1 MREQYLAA
9 VRARLERVTSTQD
22 LSTVLHPGVP
32 GDVQRLSGLLRDGD
46 GDTEARLALGWMH
59 YYRYLALPEGP
70 DRDELRSAV
79 TLLLDCFVLGVEPL
93 PEQLLPILADLATA
107 FGDQVLRHAIA
118 SPDPDAASA
127 AVELWQRITL
137 AASDDDPEWETYSSN
152 LGLALRIRYDLTG
165 RPEDLD
171 LAVDIFRHAADNV
184 PADHP
189 HRPEHLNRLGRAL
202 LDRSA
207 AAEDVHGAVTAG
219 REAVRLAPP
228 DHPNRH
234 AYLGNLGNAW
244 RARYGL
250 TQAPGDLDAAIDAI
264 RQAVDA
270 APALGPDRAGYLSL
284 LGAFLATRYERF
296 LRRTDIDAAAEA
308 LRESAGAGPEDASR
322 HYNLGVVLY
331 RRFERSG
338 ERDDLDGAVDAYRR
352 AIDLVPGRC
361 GWLNNLGVALRVR
374 FDRTGRTADLE
385 TALRVGREAVELE
398 PGDPAALSNL
408 GVTLM
413 TSFRRTGQRA
423 DLDDAVRTADQ
434 AVAAMP
440 PDLPGRAGVVNNLA
454 LALVTRAERTGSA
467 DDLARAVST
476 AQEAVAASPPED
488 PDRSNRLGNLMTALR
503 LRFERAGDMEDID
516 AAVRA
521 GRAAVDAVR
530 QDSGARGELLSDLG
544 SALQR
549 RFERT
554 SRMSDLDAAIDAAQG
569 AVEATPGDH
578 PARARYLAHLG
589 VAWHKRFEVTRAPHD
604 LETAIDA
611 LRQGIGATPADDPQR
626 AGHLSNLGNAL
637 LAADRIDDAVTAL
650 REAVELTPADQ
661 PDRPGYLSN
670 LGNALGARYRRTGGG
685 AEEALAAYRS
695 VVDDPL
701 ALPAMRISAARPAA
715 ELARHRRP
723 ELAAELLETAV
734 RLVPEV
740 TPRRLHRRDRLYHL
754 SLFRGLADDAAALTL
769 EAGERTGEQAAAVRA
784 LRLLE
789 AGRAVLLGQL
799 LETRGDLSDLE
810 RDHPTLAA
818 RFARLRGELDADH
831 LTRDDRVR
839 LTSEFAALVAE
850 IRDRDGFRTFMA
862 PPAPEDLIAEA
873 RSGPVV
879 VFSISRYRS
888 DALLLTGSGITCL
901 PLPLLTAD
909 AVIQRFHTFTE
920 ALTESADPDA
930 GWQDRVAAQDT
941 LHEVLEWLW
950 DAAAGPVLDA
960 LGLDGGSGA
969 DLPRVWWVTGGMLGM
984 LPLHAAGHHRDGG
997 PSVMDRVVSSHTPT
1011 IRALRHARRSI
1022 APGGG
1027 RTLIVAMPET
1037 PDQDPLPNAAA
1048 EAALLHERMPDALTL
1063 IGSATRAQ
1071 VLAALPECSIAHF
1084 ACHGVSDLA
1093 DPSDSRLLLADHDGA
1108 PFTVAGLTS
1117 VNLERAELAYLSA
1130 CSTALM
1136 SVVTLGS
1143 VELDPA
1149 LRAELP
1155 GLAAAVP
1162 AANQNA
1168 DLVDEA
1174 IHLSSAFQLAG
1185 FRHVV
1190 STLWEIDDVVAVRLA
1205 DDFYAGLRGDAGS
1218 SARALHDAVRALRDK
1233 RPRLPSLWA
1242 SYLHAGA

>member
-1 MREQYLAA
+1 M
-9 VRARLERVTSTQD
+9 
-22 LSTVLHPGVP
+22 
-32 GDVQRLSGLLRDGD
+32 
-46 GDTEARLALGWMH
+46 
-59 YYRYLALPEGP
+59 
-70 DRDELRSAV
+70 
-79 TLLLDCFVLGVEPL
+79 
-93 PEQLLPILADLATA
+93 
-107 FGDQVLRHAIA
+107 
-118 SPDPDAASA
+118 
-127 AVELWQRITL
+127 
-137 AASDDDPEWETYSSN
+137 ETYSSN

-250 TQAPGDLDAAIDAI
+250 TQAPGDLDAAIDTI

-413 TSFRRTGQRA
+413 TSFRRTGQRT

-626 AGHLSNLGNAL
+626 AGTCEPRQR
-637 LAADRIDDAVTAL
+637 AAGRRSDRRRRHRVAGSRGAHPGRSAGPSRIPVQSGERAGSAI
-650 REAVELTPADQ
+650 PAY
-661 PDRPGYLSN
+661 G
-670 LGNALGARYRRTGGG
+670 RRGGGG
-685 AEEALAAYRS
+685 AGGLSFGRRRS
-695 VVDDPL
+695 
-701 ALPAMRISAARPAA
+701 ARPARHA
-715 ELARHRRP
+715 DQCRPARRRAGP
-723 ELAAELLETAV
+723 PSAAGARGGVAGDGGPPGAGGHAPAPAPPRPAV
-734 RLVPEV
+734 PPQPVPR
-740 TPRRLHRRDRLYHL
+740 PGRRRGRPHPGSRRTD
-754 SLFRGLADDAAALTL
+754 G
-769 EAGERTGEQAAAVRA
+769 RTAAAVRA

-997 PSVMDRVVSSHTPT
+997 PSVMDRVVSSCTPT

-1218 SARALHDAVRALRDK
+1218 SARALHDAVRALRDNAPACRRSG
-1233 RPRLPSLWA
+1233 RPTCTREHDL
-1242 SYLHAGA
+1242 GDI